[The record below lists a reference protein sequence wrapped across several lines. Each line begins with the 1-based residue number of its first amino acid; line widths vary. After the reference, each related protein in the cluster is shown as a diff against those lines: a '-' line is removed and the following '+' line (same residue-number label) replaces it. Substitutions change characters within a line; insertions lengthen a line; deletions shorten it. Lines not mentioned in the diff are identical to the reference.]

1 MAATKTYSTL
11 SLEEAFA
18 AGEGERRT
26 ARLRREL
33 GVESFNLNA
42 LRAVEGEELLR
53 EHDEVG
59 RAADRN
65 ERVFVVLSGHALF
78 TVDGEEVDA
87 PAGTVVHLPV
97 PEAKR
102 SAVAKEPGTT
112 LLGIGGRPGAPYR
125 PSPGEALGDFFP
137 KHEAQDWEGAASV
150 AREVLEQYPGNPL
163 ALYNLGCCEALLGR
177 KEDALAHVLEALE
190 ADPTLAEEAKGDSDL
205 DSLRGDPRFPAAL
218 SAAD

>member
-11 SLEEAFA
+11 SLEDAFA

-26 ARLRREL
+26 ARIRREL

-42 LRAVEGEELLR
+42 IRAVEGDELLR

-65 ERVFVVLSGHALF
+65 ERVFVVLSGHAVF

-97 PEAKR
+97 PEARR
-102 SAVAKEPGTT
+102 SAIAKQPGTT
-112 LLGIGGRPGAPYR
+112 LLGIGGRPGEPYR

-137 KHEAQDWEGAASV
+137 KHEAQDWEGAGAV

-163 ALYNLGCCEALLGR
+163 ALYNLACCEALLGR
-177 KEDALAHVLEALE
+177 RDDAVAHLLAALD
-190 ADPTLAEEAKGDSDL
+190 ADPTLADEAKGDSDL
-205 DSLRGDPRFPAAL
+205 DSLRDDARFPAL